1 MIHRPLTV
9 KSRCAEP
16 PALLAQAKERLAQGR
31 SARATARIL
40 GTSVLTLHR
49 IFLRHEGKSAFQWQ
63 IDTGAKVSVRAR
75 VQRAEQLLL
84 SGAMTISAIAQE
96 VGFRCPHALTQA
108 FVRVHGQGPTKW
120 RNARRRGC

>member
-1 MIHRPLTV
+1 MSDGL
-9 KSRCAEP
+9 AE
-16 PALLAQAKERLAQGR
+16 AKELLAQGK

-40 GTSVLTLHR
+40 RTSVPTLRR

-63 IDTGAKVSVRAR
+63 IETRAKTSVRAR
-75 VQRAEQLLL
+75 VQRAEHLLL

-108 FVRVHGQGPTKW
+108 FVRIRT
-120 RNARRRGC
+120 RSD